1 MMIEP
6 PIDEL
11 VKKVDGNKYLLACLI
26 AKRAKYLAL
35 TIPDEIEANSNEKEI
50 SIAAKEIYNGE
61 VIAKGII

>member
-11 VKKVDGNKYLLACLI
+11 ASRVDGNKYLLSCLI

-35 TIPDEIEANSNEKEI
+35 TIPHEIEANSDQKEI
-50 SIAAKEIYNGE
+50 SLAAKEVYNGE
-61 VIAKGII
+61 VVPKKV

>member
-11 VKKVDGNKYLLACLI
+11 AGKVGGNKYLLSCLI

-35 TIPDEIEANSNEKEI
+35 TIPNEIEANSEQKEI
-50 SIAAKEIYNGE
+50 SIAAKEVFNGE
-61 VIAKGII
+61 IVPQKS